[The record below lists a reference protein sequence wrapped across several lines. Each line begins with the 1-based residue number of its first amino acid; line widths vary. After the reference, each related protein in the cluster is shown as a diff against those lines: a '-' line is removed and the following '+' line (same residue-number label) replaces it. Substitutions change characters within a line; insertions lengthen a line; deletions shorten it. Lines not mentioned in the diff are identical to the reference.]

1 MPKEDHKTTFIVTTA
16 SAHGAWYP
24 EKKAALSLINSHVAN
39 RKARQINQRRGRSEA
54 GSRST
59 KSSSEAGI
67 LPSLL
72 DSTHDTLVPKHAEAS
87 ETSDREPDLNLSWT
101 FEELNDIF
109 GPQGPSARLQTA
121 TPVIPDEPHSQRISP
136 PVLQPGTTT
145 SQPRDN
151 RHAGNKN
158 PVPANRWERSSQT
171 RWLDVK
177 TDNSVPE
184 RPSEG
189 SVSRLPYRVAGLTPG
204 GRYTENA
211 SPSTPGTRPSTASQL
226 QYDSAI
232 FAHIE
237 TLLDPRVQIAGK
249 VTMYEQRLLHFCN
262 ILPVP

>member
-59 KSSSEAGI
+59 KPSLETGI
-67 LPSLL
+67 LP
-72 DSTHDTLVPKHAEAS
+72 THDTLVPKHAEAS

-109 GPQGPSARLQTA
+109 GPQGPSARPQTA
-121 TPVIPDEPHSQRISP
+121 TPVITDEPHSQHIP
-136 PVLQPGTTT
+136 PSVLQPETAA

-151 RHAGNKN
+151 RHAVTQN
-158 PVPANRWERSSQT
+158 PVLANRWERSSQP
-171 RWLDVK
+171 RCPDVK
-177 TDNSVPE
+177 TNNSVPE
-184 RPSEG
+184 LPSEG
-189 SVSRLPYRVAGLTPG
+189 SVSRLPYRVAGLIPG
-204 GRYTENA
+204 GKYTGNA
-211 SPSTPGTRPSTASQL
+211 SPSAPGTRPSTTSQL

-237 TLLDPRVQIAGK
+237 TLLDPRVQIAGN